1 MKKAFLTAVL
11 VVGISLSAS
20 AQFSKDVPRQT
31 VEDGT
36 AAIFRKPSESFFGQ
50 LLGPAFDENH
60 FQMRHSYSLMYNSF
74 FGNTVGE
81 YVNTMIYQ
89 FDFPLT
95 LRADIGVIH
104 QPFGVTP
111 MQQQFLGGQNVFQ
124 GVYLKNLQA
133 VYKPT
138 KDITIG
144 LSFQQIPQGQ
154 LFWAN
159 PWGMGGIGM
168 MRDPVW
174 GW

>member
-1 MKKAFLTAVL
+1 
-11 VVGISLSAS
+11 
-20 AQFSKDVPRQT
+20 
-31 VEDGT
+31 
-36 AAIFRKPSESFFGQ
+36 
-50 LLGPAFDENH
+50 
-60 FQMRHSYSLMYNSF
+60 
-74 FGNTVGE
+74 
-81 YVNTMIYQ
+81 MIYQ

-111 MQQQFLGGQNVFQ
+111 MQQQWLGGQNVFQ

-144 LSFQQIPQGQ
+144 LSVQQIPQGQ
-154 LFWAN
+154 LFWGN

-168 MRDPVW
+168 MRDPSLGMVKFSFMAQNRRW
-174 GW
+174 LRESSEADGDFYFHFR

>member
-11 VVGISLSAS
+11 VVGISLSAA

-36 AAIFRKPSESFFGQ
+36 AAIFRKPTESFFGQ

-60 FQMRHSYSLMYNSF
+60 FQMHHSYTLTYNSL

-111 MQQQFLGGQNVFQ
+111 MQQQWLGGQNIFQ
-124 GVYLKNLQA
+124 GIYLKNLQA

-144 LSFQQIPQGQ
+144 LSVQQIPQGQ
-154 LFWAN
+154 LFWGN

-168 MRDPVW
+168 MRDPIW

>member
-11 VVGISLSAS
+11 VVGISLSAA

-36 AAIFRKPSESFFGQ
+36 AAIFRKPTESFFGQ

-60 FQMRHSYSLMYNSF
+60 FQMHHSYTLTYNSF

-111 MQQQFLGGQNVFQ
+111 MQQQLLGGQNVFQ
-124 GVYLKNLQA
+124 GIYLKNLQA

-144 LSFQQIPQGQ
+144 LSVQQIPQGQ
-154 LFWAN
+154 LFWGN

-168 MRDPVW
+168 MRDPIW